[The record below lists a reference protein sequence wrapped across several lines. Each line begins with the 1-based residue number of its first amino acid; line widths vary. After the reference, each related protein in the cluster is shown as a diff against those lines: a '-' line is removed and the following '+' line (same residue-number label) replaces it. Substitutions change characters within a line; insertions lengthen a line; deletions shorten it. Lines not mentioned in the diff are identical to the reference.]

1 MEYPMM
7 KTRNSR
13 RLIALTGA
21 IACALLLGQPASA
34 ELLVYQVNG
43 VVSEADTTFG
53 SGYTPL
59 FDELGFVPTTGD
71 SFTLRYLVNTNT
83 PGTPFAE
90 VGVQY
95 NGALSS
101 MTLSV
106 NHLGQQVGTISVP
119 IPQPLDGY
127 IAIQNNVAYTSS
139 LYETSFYAQ
148 VGVPGTVTP
157 TGNAVNVTFYTSS
170 STAAPLSPPLYPD
183 TSISEKPLAVTTPN
197 LSAELGIG
205 EGDWVNGIMVA
216 SNTIDAT
223 YISASVSPVPLPGGV
238 WLLGSGII
246 GLVALGRKQK
256 LERHLFSATP

>member
-13 RLIALTGA
+13 ILIALTGA
-21 IACALLLGQPASA
+21 IACTLLLGQPASA

-59 FDELGFVPTTGD
+59 FDELGFVPTNGD

-83 PGTPFAE
+83 PGTPFAQG
-90 VGVQY
+90 GVQY

-127 IAIQNNVAYTSS
+127 VAIQDNVAYTSC

-148 VGVPGTVTP
+148 VGVPGTP

-170 STAAPLSPPLYPD
+170 STAEPLSPPLYPD
-183 TSISEKPLAVTTPN
+183 TSITEKPLAVTTPN

-205 EGDWVNGIMVA
+205 EGEWVNGIAVA

-223 YISASVSPVPLPGGV
+223 YISASVSPVPLPGSV

-256 LERHLFSATP
+256 LERHLFSAPP